1 VARFALLILWLCWS
15 GLLAAAPAPVKVAV
29 GVPVLK
35 TFVERIGGTRVE
47 ALVLQGGGDPHAF
60 EPSARQIAGLTEAR
74 LYVLAGLPFE
84 AAWLPR
90 LQAVNP
96 DLRVLDLREA
106 VTTRALDDPWAN
118 NGASQARF
126 PDPHVWTDPQGA
138 LPLVAAIAAQLTI
151 MDPAGEAAYRA
162 GSQRLSQD
170 LRALETEITPLL
182 APLRGGILLVFH
194 PGWGYLA
201 DHHGLRQ
208 IPIEVA
214 GREPSASQLNRLIT
228 LSQQERVN
236 ALFLQPGHGDR
247 LARQL
252 ARELDIPVVIADPLA
267 ADYFGNVRALVRALA
282 KPAVRP

>member
-1 VARFALLILWLCWS
+1 MARFALLILWLCWS

-35 TFVERIGGTRVE
+35 TFVERIGGARVE